1 MPEWFFRE
9 RRARNACVEQCIQ
22 TMLEEAALSS
32 HRMSLGIAA
41 FRLHRRVAAD
51 GVMITF
57 EQAFYRLRRRDRTK
71 IFVREK

>member
-1 MPEWFFRE
+1 MPEWFFPA
-9 RRARNACVEQCIQ
+9 RRARNQQVEAAIQ
-22 TMLEEAALSS
+22 DMLEEAALSS

-51 GVMITF
+51 GVAITF
-57 EQAFYRLRRRDRTK
+57 EQAFYRLRRRDRAQ